1 MKKIILLFA
10 LIISTGILFNACKN
24 SNSVSPNTSS
34 GTAVYFPS
42 GDGSNYVY
50 AVQATDS
57 TGGTITGTRSS
68 TYSGTSV
75 INGVTFQKEI
85 DTLAFGTGVH
95 VAASYFKVSSS
106 EVDYFLDTTGLST
119 SIPDSLIKY
128 LSFSS
133 TLKAFSFPFQSG
145 QTWDV
150 FDMGLKIGS
159 FNIPVINVT
168 ANYLGTQ
175 PITLNLTSGQSTQT
189 AAEVNFVL
197 TLTIPNLSNP
207 LATPTQKSYTAVAWL
222 VQNIG
227 IVKWQGSGAVFSAFS
242 GNGVSLG
249 DTTTTVTQTLL
260 SYHLK

>member
-1 MKKIILLFA
+1 MKKIILL
-10 LIISTGILFNACKN
+10 LTVIISTGILFNACKN

-57 TGGTITGTRSS
+57 TGTITGTRST

-75 INGVTFQKEI
+75 INGITFQKEI

-128 LSFSS
+128 LSFSP

-150 FDMGLKIGS
+150 FDMGLKIGPLS
-159 FNIPVINVT
+159 IPVINVT

-197 TLTIPNLSNP
+197 TLTIPDLSNP
-207 LATPTQKSYTAVAWL
+207 LATPTQKSYSAIAWL

-260 SYHLK
+260 SYNLK